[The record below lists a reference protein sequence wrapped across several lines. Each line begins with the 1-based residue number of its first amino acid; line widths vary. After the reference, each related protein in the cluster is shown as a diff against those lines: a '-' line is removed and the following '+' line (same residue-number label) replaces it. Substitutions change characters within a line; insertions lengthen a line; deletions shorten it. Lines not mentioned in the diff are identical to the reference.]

1 MLTRP
6 HLAVMKSRRR
16 TVKTPD
22 PSLLEGVVS
31 PRVLDAMRAASSAM
45 TALGVR
51 HLVVGGLAVGANGY
65 PRATADVDFLVG
77 DEAFEHH
84 AAGIVTMRVP
94 VQVNGVAVDCLSI
107 AADESHLLEALAAAP
122 GSFAPAPVLI
132 YLKLKS
138 PRFKD
143 RADIVELVKAGIA
156 VDETRQY
163 LARYAPHFVE
173 SFNEAVLTARAE
185 E

>member
-1 MLTRP
+1 MRI
-6 HLAVMKSRRR
+6 
-16 TVKTPD
+16 PD

-31 PRVLDAMRAASSAM
+31 PRVLDAMRAASDAM

-65 PRATADVDFLVG
+65 PRATSDVDFLVG

-84 AAGIVTMRVP
+84 AGGIVTMRVP

-107 AADESHLLEALAAAP
+107 APDEGYLLEALSAAP
-122 GSFAPAPVLI
+122 GFFAPAPVLI

-138 PRFKD
+138 PRLKD
-143 RADIVELVKAGIA
+143 RADIVELIKAGID
-156 VDETRQY
+156 VEETRQY
-163 LARYAPHFVE
+163 LGHHALHFVE
-173 SFNEAVLTARAE
+173 SFDEAVRTARAE

>member
-1 MLTRP
+1 M
-6 HLAVMKSRRR
+6 
-16 TVKTPD
+16 KTPD

-31 PRVLDAMRAASSAM
+31 ARVLDAMHAASDAM
-45 TALGVR
+45 TAMGVR

-107 AADESHLLEALAAAP
+107 AADEGHLLEALTAAP
-122 GSFAPAPVLI
+122 GSFATAPVLI

-143 RADIVELVKAGIA
+143 RADIVELVKAGIDVEQA
-156 VDETRQY
+156 RQY
-163 LARYAPHFVE
+163 LLRHAPQFVE
-173 SFNEAVLTARAE
+173 PFDETVRTARAE
-185 E
+185 D

>member
-1 MLTRP
+1 M
-6 HLAVMKSRRR
+6 
-16 TVKTPD
+16 KTPD

-31 PRVLDAMRAASSAM
+31 SRVLDAMRIASAAM

-84 AAGIVTMRVP
+84 TAGVVTLRVP

-107 AADESHLLEALAAAP
+107 ASDEGHLVDALAATP
-122 GSFAPAPVLI
+122 GAFATAPVLI

-138 PRFKD
+138 PRLRD
-143 RADIVELVKAGIA
+143 RADIVEVIKAG
-156 VDETRQY
+156 VDVQEVRRY
-163 LARYAPHFVE
+163 LATHAPRFVDVFDDMVRAAE
-173 SFNEAVLTARAE
+173 AE

>member
-6 HLAVMKSRRR
+6 HLAVMKPRRR
-16 TVKTPD
+16 TLKTPD

-31 PRVLDAMRAASSAM
+31 PRVLDAMHAASGAM
-45 TALGVR
+45 VALGVR

-94 VQVNGVAVDCLSI
+94 VQVNGVAVDCLSV
-107 AADESHLLEALAAAP
+107 ASDEGHLLEALTAAP
-122 GSFAPAPVLI
+122 GSFATAPVLI

-143 RADIVELVKAGIA
+143 RADIVELVKAGIDVEQA
-156 VDETRQY
+156 RRY
-163 LARYAPHFVE
+163 LLLHAPQFVE
-173 SFNEAVLTARAE
+173 PFDELVRTARSE
-185 E
+185 D

>member
-1 MLTRP
+1 M
-6 HLAVMKSRRR
+6 
-16 TVKTPD
+16 KTPD
-22 PSLLEGVVS
+22 QSLLEGVVS
-31 PRVLDAMRAASSAM
+31 PRVLDAMRAASNAM

-65 PRATADVDFLVG
+65 PRATSDVDFLVG

-107 AADESHLLEALAAAP
+107 ASDEGHLLEALAAGP
-122 GSFAPAPVLI
+122 GSFAPAPVLV

-143 RADIVELVKAGIA
+143 RADIVELIKAGID
-156 VDETRQY
+156 VDDSRQY
-163 LARYAPHFVE
+163 LLRHAPHFVE
-173 SFNEAVLTARAE
+173 SFDDAVRTARAE